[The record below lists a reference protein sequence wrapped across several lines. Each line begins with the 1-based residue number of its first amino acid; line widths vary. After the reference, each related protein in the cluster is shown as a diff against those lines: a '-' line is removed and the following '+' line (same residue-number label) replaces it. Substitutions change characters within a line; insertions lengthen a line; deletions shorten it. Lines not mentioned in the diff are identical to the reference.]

1 MQKKKTY
8 LNIIVSEL
16 LKRENKKNKFIKNV
30 NLKKLRREK
39 NKIEEDIYTY
49 ER

>member
-1 MQKKKTY
+1 MQCKKKTY
-8 LNIIVSEL
+8 LE
-16 LKRENKKNKFIKNV
+16 KRKEKRKKKFIKNV

-39 NKIEEDIYTY
+39 NKIEEDLHTY

>member
-30 NLKKLRREK
+30 NLKKLRREN
-39 NKIEEDIYTY
+39 NKIEEDIHTY